1 MIDVELKESL
11 NQKIQV
17 GEFGVAD
24 FANFLTI
31 FCQLGNNIADLQD
44 EVEDW
49 NRKVQITLGEIGSYW
64 IAVKNGKF
72 ATGEGKIDDAN
83 LTLNAAAEVAARVF
97 SGEQDG
103 ETAFLSGAL
112 KVQGDLPDA
121 IKFYELLELV
131 IEEIEY

>member
-1 MIDVELKESL
+1 MIDVELKEAL
-11 NQKIQV
+11 NQKIQA
-17 GEFGVAD
+17 GEFGVDD

-31 FCQLGNNIADLQD
+31 FCQLGNNIDDLQD
-44 EVEDW
+44 AAEDW
-49 NRKVQITLGEIGSYW
+49 NRKVQIVLDEIDSFW
-64 IAVKNGKF
+64 IAVEGGKF
-72 ATGEGKIDDAN
+72 TAGKGKIDDAN
-83 LTLNAAAEVAARVF
+83 LTLAAAAKNAAQVF

-121 IKFYELLELV
+121 IKFHELLELV